1 MPRKRFTP
9 EQIIGKLR
17 EAEIFLSKGLTAQ
30 QAARKLGATEI
41 MVYVI
46 MKVGCP
52 PERFM
57 VEPQTKGV
65 AWCAPNNSRR
75 YSPWKCTLEWTC
87 IARKL
92 FM

>member
-41 MVYVI
+41 MVYG
-46 MKVGCP
+46 KSQ
-52 PERFM
+52 
-57 VEPQTKGV
+57 VEY
-65 AWCAPNNSRR
+65 SRQNLAEAAIFL
-75 YSPWKCTLEWTC
+75 TLDWRIYRVCLHGE
-87 IARKL
+87 
-92 FM
+92 MSG